1 MNITVIDKFTIEGFE
16 PSKPKNYIID
26 KAEQTSST
34 EIILYSNGN
43 SIGVIDLFYQKVIV
57 N

>member
-1 MNITVIDKFTIEGFE
+1 MNITVIDKFTIEGFQ
-16 PSKPKNYIID
+16 PSKPKNYTID
-26 KAEQTSST
+26 NAKLIGST

-43 SIGVIDLFYQKVIV
+43 SIAIIDLFYQKVIV